1 MRVSARLSECTTRP
15 TKRISPPAPR
25 RSARTTTVVGTH
37 DTTRG
42 STGAI
47 WHAPRLACPVSAS
60 GPNGSHAASLI
71 FRRPKCQVVFCASH
85 AEHAANQHKLR
96 ASTCAAARVSPSAQH
111 DQPSVS
117 ATPMRTHRGGRH
129 ARPLR
134 SAHTTLL
141 AAQPAHSSLGLGP
154 RVSSV
159 PTFNTGGTQHDR
171 AFVPPEVRSAH
182 PSANTL
188 PPHTG
193 VGQRVPHR
201 RALLGIRSTTTR
213 GSTGAIWHAPR
224 LAGGGAPSVPTVLT
238 EATQQA

>member
-1 MRVSARLSECTTRP
+1 MTAHSFPRMCVRRIPWQTRYHLTPASGNEFRIAARFSGSPARPATRL
-15 TKRISPPAPR
+15 RACHAHAPR

-47 WHAPRLACPVSAS
+47 WHAPRLACPVSAN

-71 FRRPKCQVVFCASH
+71 FRRPECQIVFYASQ
-85 AEHAANQHKLR
+85 AEHAANQDKLR

-134 SAHTTLL
+134 L
-141 AAQPAHSSLGLGP
+141 A
-154 RVSSV
+154 
-159 PTFNTGGTQHDR
+159 
-171 AFVPPEVRSAH
+171 RSAK
-182 PSANTL
+182 A
-188 PPHTG
+188 
-193 VGQRVPHR
+193 
-201 RALLGIRSTTTR
+201 R
-213 GSTGAIWHAPR
+213 GSHDAFFP
-224 LAGGGAPSVPTVLT
+224 
-238 EATQQA
+238 